1 MSMFSRYFFGI
12 CGTIVHLSFSGPE
25 DIHSLVALP
34 PEVAEELVTT
44 TGVNKRPA
52 GPEIL
57 IYDDT
62 HMI

>member
-1 MSMFSRYFFGI
+1 LAFV
-12 CGTIVHLSFSGPE
+12 GTIVHLSSSGPE